1 MSYISAEDVLPK
13 ELIET
18 IQQYVSGKSI
28 YIPCKEKKVWGS
40 QTKTKQYY
48 KIRNQ
53 EICIKHK
60 NGAIRRVN
68 VNIAATTVEN
78 YRKLKEAGIG
88 TYILF
93 QETYNKESYEKLHPT
108 GPKHD
113 YNYHTEKTW
122 EKTGSQ

>member
-18 IQQYVSGKSI
+18 IQQYICGKSI

-48 KIRNQ
+48 KTRNQ

-60 NGAIRRVN
+60 NGVPLKTLATIYCLSEKSIQRIIR
-68 VNIAATTVEN
+68 TTLQTDDFVQMNLTE
-78 YRKLKEAGIG
+78 LKGE
-88 TYILF
+88 
-93 QETYNKESYEKLHPT
+93 QVK
-108 GPKHD
+108 
-113 YNYHTEKTW
+113 
-122 EKTGSQ
+122 

>member
-28 YIPCKEKKVWGS
+28 YIPCKEKKVWGR

-48 KIRNQ
+48 KMRNQ

-60 NGAIRRVN
+60 NGVSIKTL
-68 VNIAATTVEN
+68 ATT
-78 YRKLKEAGIG
+78 YFL
-88 TYILF
+88 
-93 QETYNKESYEKLHPT
+93 
-108 GPKHD
+108 
-113 YNYHTEKTW
+113 TEKSIQRIIRTTS
-122 EKTGSQ
+122 EMDAFVQ

>member
-13 ELIET
+13 ELVKA

-53 EICIKHK
+53 EICIKHQ
-60 NGAIRRVN
+60 NGVSVKTLATLYSLSEKSIQRIIRT
-68 VNIAATTVEN
+68 A
-78 YRKLKEAGIG
+78 LEADDFA
-88 TYILF
+88 L
-93 QETYNKESYEKLHPT
+93 
-108 GPKHD
+108 
-113 YNYHTEKTW
+113 TEL
-122 EKTGSQ
+122 EGE